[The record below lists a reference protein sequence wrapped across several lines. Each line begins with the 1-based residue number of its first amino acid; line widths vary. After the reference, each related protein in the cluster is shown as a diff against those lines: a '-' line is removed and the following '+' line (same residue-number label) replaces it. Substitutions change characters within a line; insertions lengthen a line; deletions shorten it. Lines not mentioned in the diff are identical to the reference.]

1 MPIVHALETIARLPM
16 PGDNTAIATRRLE
29 AGELV
34 LLGGAATP
42 LSHTVLEGH
51 RFAVQPIAAD
61 ELLLSWRLPFGAA
74 TRPIAA
80 GEYVCNE
87 RTLHSLRGRSIAAT
101 LPAAANFVD
110 RAIDYR
116 LDAARFRPAPS
127 PEPAADGRTFLG
139 YARGPRRGVG
149 TRNFVLL
156 LGTSSYTGAFV
167 RGLERE
173 LAATALD
180 YANLDGIVAAAHTE
194 GAAPGANNREH
205 VLRTLAGFM
214 VHANIAAVLAVDVGW
229 EPINNAALRD
239 FMLAHGYPLADVPHH
254 FMTMNGSFD
263 DALRQAAAIVR
274 GWLPAAA
281 ATPRT
286 PQPIAHLS
294 LALQCG
300 GSDAFSGVSANPL
313 IGWVAEQVIR
323 RGGRANIAETPELI
337 GAEPYMLDKVR
348 DLATAQRYLA
358 IRDRFVAYA
367 AAHGTSA
374 EGNPSDGNKFRGL
387 YNIILKSI
395 GAANKKHP
403 ATRLDY
409 AIDYSEPMHAPGFY
423 FMDSPG
429 LDLESVAGQVAAG
442 CNVIFF
448 TTGNGSVTNFPF
460 VPTIKVV
467 TTTPR
472 FKLLAQDM
480 DVNAGRYLD
489 GEPMAALGAELL
501 DLTAAVASG
510 QRTAGE
516 RAGHAQVQIWRNW
529 RQGGEGKIGRLGDS
543 EIEEWRLEGGA
554 ALAVKAPQ
562 RDYPFTWTGVATAA
576 GMALEQVGLIVPTSL
591 CAAQVARLAA
601 ERLNRARTGVPGFV
615 SRYVALVHTEGC
627 TDATGDAVRLSAPT
641 LLGYATHPAVR
652 RCLLLE
658 HGCEVTHNDFMRRRL
673 EEQGYDL
680 GGFGWA
686 SVQMDGGIAA
696 VLAKIEDWFAGQAV
710 ASSPLSPRAGGLA
723 ALRIG
728 LIATAPPPPAAAR
741 ALAALTCAADAAGGV
756 VIVSQAGHLLHTPAF
771 VEAAFAAPPAAPT
784 LGYAHRPKTAG
795 CHLMAMPTD
804 HPVEAL
810 TGLGAGG
817 VDVILAYVGS
827 HPIQG
832 HPLTPVLQIA
842 AATDCPADAAADLD
856 VVLAGDELAWPDE
869 ILARIAALA
878 AHEYAT
884 RGFRQ
889 GNIDFQITRGWLGI
903 SL

>member
-1 MPIVHALETIARLPM
+1 MPTVHALETIARLPA

-29 AGELV
+29 AGDSVEF
-34 LLGGAATP
+34 GGQQHSLTATI
-42 LSHTVLEGH
+42 LEGH
-51 RFAVQPIAAD
+51 RFAVQPIAAGD
-61 ELLLSWRLPFGAA
+61 LLLSWGLPFGAA
-74 TRPIAA
+74 TRPIAP

-87 RTLHSLRGRSIAAT
+87 RTLHSLRGRTLQAA
-101 LPAAANFVD
+101 LPDAPNFVD
-110 RAIDYR
+110 RAIDYH
-116 LDAARFRPAPS
+116 LDAASFRPAPP
-127 PEPAADGRTFLG
+127 PEPVADDRTFLG
-139 YARGPRRGVG
+139 YRRSARRGVG

-167 RGLERE
+167 RALEQE
-173 LAATALD
+173 LAPAALD
-180 YANLDGIVAAAHTE
+180 YANLDGIVSAAHTE

-214 VHANIAAVLAVDVGW
+214 VHTNIAAVLAVDVGW

-239 FMLAHGYPLADVPHH
+239 FMLAHGYPLDDVPHH
-254 FMTMNGSFD
+254 FMTMTGGFD

-374 EGNPSDGNKFRGL
+374 EGNPSDGNKLRGL

-409 AIDYSEPMHAPGFY
+409 AIDYSERMSAPGFY

-460 VPTIKVV
+460 VPTVKVV

-472 FKLLAQDM
+472 FNLLAQDM

-489 GEPMAALGAELL
+489 GEQMEALGAELL
-501 DLTAAVASG
+501 DLTLTVAGG

-529 RQGGEGKIGRLGDS
+529 RQSGEGKIGGLGDFEIGDWRLG
-543 EIEEWRLEGGA
+543 GGA

-562 RDYPFTWTGVATAA
+562 REHAFTFTGVETP
-576 GMALEQVGLIVPTSL
+576 GGVALEQVGLIVPTSL

-601 ERLNRARTGVPGFV
+601 DRLNRRRTGAPGFV

-658 HGCEVTHNDFMRRRL
+658 HGCEVTHNDFMRHRL
-673 EEQGYDL
+673 MEMGYDL
-680 GGFGWA
+680 EQFGWA
-686 SVQMDGGIAA
+686 SVQLDGGIAA
-696 VLAKIEDWFAGQAV
+696 VLDKVEQWFAAQAV
-710 ASSPLSPRAGGLA
+710 AAAEPPRQAAGLG
-723 ALRIG
+723 ALRLG
-728 LIATAPPPPAAAR
+728 LIATAPPPPEVAR
-741 ALAALTCAADAAGGV
+741 ALAELTGAVATAGGV
-756 VIVSQAGHLLHTPAF
+756 VIVSEAGHLLHSPAY
-771 VEAAFAAPPAAPT
+771 VDATCAAPPAAPT
-784 LGYAHRPKTAG
+784 LTYAHRPATAG

-817 VDVILAYVGS
+817 VDVILAYVGA

-832 HPLTPVLQIA
+832 HPLTPVLQLA
-842 AATDCPADAAADLD
+842 AAADCSPDVAADLD
-856 VVLAGDELAWPDE
+856 IVLAGDELTWPDE
-869 ILARIAALA
+869 ILERIAALA
-878 AHEYAT
+878 AHEYT
-884 RGFRQ
+884 PQGFRQ
-889 GNIDFQITRGWLGI
+889 GNIDFQITRGLLGI